1 MPVPERTSRQQ
12 AQYAALVLRVAL
24 GVVFVAHA
32 LMKVIV
38 FTLPGTAQFFEA
50 HGFPAWTAYPV
61 TLVELLGGTLLI
73 AGLHTRAIALGL
85 IPVLLGALTVHWAN
99 GWSFTAAGG
108 GWEYV
113 AFLIVALVA
122 QALLGD
128 GALAVS
134 GLRHRGAE
142 AGSVLQGG
150 PVGTRA

>member
-1 MPVPERTSRQQ
+1 
-12 AQYAALVLRVAL
+12 
-24 GVVFVAHA
+24 
-32 LMKVIV
+32 
-38 FTLPGTAQFFEA
+38 
-50 HGFPAWTAYPV
+50 
-61 TLVELLGGTLLI
+61 
-73 AGLHTRAIALGL
+73 
-85 IPVLLGALTVHWAN
+85 VHWAN